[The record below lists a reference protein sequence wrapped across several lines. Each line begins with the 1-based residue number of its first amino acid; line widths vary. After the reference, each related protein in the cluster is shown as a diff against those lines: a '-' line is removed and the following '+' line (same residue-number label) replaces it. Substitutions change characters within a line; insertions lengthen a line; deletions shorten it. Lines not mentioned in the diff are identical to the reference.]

1 MTSITEI
8 RERQRRVD
16 EAKQSFGQTQQS
28 FAQSQQALAALPEA
42 LKRLSRQVGGIRQT
56 IDANQEVSA
65 GTLDVL
71 AQTCVWV
78 ERVYDRLDDL
88 TAEQRVTNQ
97 LLAELVAVQKS
108 VIQDDVTREQDIVL
122 RQAHKRALG
131 GG

>member
-1 MTSITEI
+1 MTSIAEI
-8 RERQRRVD
+8 RDRHRRVD
-16 EAKQSFGQTQQS
+16 EAKQSFGQAQQS

-42 LKRLSRQVGGIRQT
+42 LKKLSRQVGGIRQT

>member
-56 IDANQEVSA
+56 IDANHEVSA

-108 VIQDDVTREQDIVL
+108 VIQEDVTREQGIVL
-122 RQAHKRALG
+122 REAHHRALG